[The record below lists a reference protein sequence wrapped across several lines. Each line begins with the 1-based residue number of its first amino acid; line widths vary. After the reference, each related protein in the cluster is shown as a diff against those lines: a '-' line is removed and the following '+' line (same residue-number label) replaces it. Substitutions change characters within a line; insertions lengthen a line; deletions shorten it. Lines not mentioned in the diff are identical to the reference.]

1 VSALKYLFFTNIKNT
16 IKDLKNHPAKL
27 VLVIVFI
34 VLFGFVIFA
43 GNMDTPTPE
52 NMRDAHELY
61 AGTFALYAFSFIMT
75 AMAGFSSGASF
86 YSMADIS
93 MLFMAPISS
102 KKILIYG
109 LIKQMGTSLWIGFF
123 LFFQYAWLQNTY
135 GLGVFGL
142 FAIFVGYCI
151 TMFCA
156 QLTAM
161 TIYSFTSNNE
171 KLKKQLKAAII
182 AICVIVL
189 ALILKDS
196 LLPNSD
202 KLKVI
207 VDSANATWVSFVP
220 VVGWLKACAVGIM
233 TLNFANIALSL
244 LAVTAYVIA
253 LVFLVARAKA
263 DFYEDVL
270 QATEVSFSA
279 ITAKKEGKISDA
291 PKNVKVGK
299 TGINKGFGPNVF
311 FYKHMLENR
320 RSGML
325 FIDKNSLIFIAMC
338 IFFAL
343 FMRETNSIIPAFVFA
358 TYMQVFTVA
367 MGRWIRELT
376 QPYIYMIPADPF
388 KKLMCVA
395 QENIFKIIVE
405 AIILFIP
412 IGLIIKAPV
421 YEILICIVARIGFG
435 VLFMSGNILIER
447 VLGTLTSKTLI
458 FFLYFIIMLLLA
470 APGFIFGFLLTA
482 RLAAIPETV
491 TILLSSF
498 IWNVAI
504 SALIIF
510 LCRDILNYAELNN
523 R

>member
-1 VSALKYLFFTNIKNT
+1 MSALKYLFFTNIKNT

-27 VLVIVFI
+27 ILTL
-34 VLFGFVIFA
+34 LFVALLGFVIFT
-43 GNMDTPTPE
+43 GNMDTPALE
-52 NMRDAHELY
+52 KMRDIQELY
-61 AGTFALYAFSFIMT
+61 AGTFALYAISFILT

-135 GLGVFGL
+135 GIGVYGL
-142 FAIFVGYCI
+142 FAIFIGYCI

-161 TIYSFTSNNE
+161 TIYSFTSNND
-171 KLKKQLKAAII
+171 KFKKQLKTII
-182 AICVIVL
+182 VAICAIVV

-196 LLPNSD
+196 LMPNVN

-207 VDSANATWVSFVP
+207 VDSTNATWILFVP
-220 VVGWLKACAVGIM
+220 VVGWLKTLTVGLM
-233 TLNFANIALSL
+233 TYNFAFIAFGFVST
-244 LAVTAYVIA
+244 VFYVIA
-253 LVFLVARAKA
+253 LVYLVSRANA

-279 ITAKKEGKISDA
+279 ITAKKEGKISDT

-311 FYKHMLENR
+311 FHKHMLENR

-325 FIDKNSLIFIAMC
+325 FIDKNSLMFIGMC
-338 IFFAL
+338 IL
-343 FMRETNSIIPAFVFA
+343 FSIFMKETNSIIPAFAFA
-358 TYMQVFTVA
+358 TYMQVFTTA

-388 KKLMCVA
+388 KKLVCVA
-395 QENIFKIIVE
+395 QENIFKIIIE
-405 AIILFIP
+405 AVILFIP
-412 IGLIIKAPV
+412 IGIIVKASIT
-421 YEILICIVARIGFG
+421 EILVCIIARIGFG

-458 FFLYFIIMLLLA
+458 LFLYFIIMLLLA
-470 APGFIFGFLLTA
+470 VPGFIFGALLTST
-482 RLAAIPETV
+482 LTAISETV
-491 TILLSSF
+491 VILMTTF
-498 IWNVAI
+498 VWNVAI
-504 SALIIF
+504 SALIIY

>member
-1 VSALKYLFFTNIKNT
+1 MSALKYLFFTNIKNT

-27 VLVIVFI
+27 ILVI
-34 VLFGFVIFA
+34 LFVALMGFVIFT
-43 GNMDTPTPE
+43 GNIDTPTPDKL
-52 NMRDAHELY
+52 RDAQELY
-61 AGTFALYAFSFIMT
+61 AGTFALYAVSFILT

-93 MLFMAPISS
+93 MLFMTPISS
-102 KKILIYG
+102 KKILVYG

-135 GLGVFGL
+135 GLGIYGL

-171 KLKKQLKAAII
+171 KLKRQLKAAIV
-182 AICVIVL
+182 AICVIIV

-196 LLPNSD
+196 LLLNAN
-202 KLKVI
+202 KLKAV
-207 VDSANATWVSFVP
+207 VESANATWVSFVP

-233 TLNFANIALSL
+233 TLNFTNIALGL
-244 LAVTAYVIA
+244 LAVATYVVV
-253 LVFLVARAKA
+253 LVFLVARADA

-279 ITAKKEGKISDA
+279 ITAKKEGKISDT

-311 FYKHMLENR
+311 LYKHMLENR

-343 FMRETNSIIPAFVFA
+343 FMRETNSIIPAFAFA
-358 TYMQVFTVA
+358 TYMQVFTTA

-388 KKLMCVA
+388 KKLICVA

-412 IGLIIKAPV
+412 IGLIVQAPIN
-421 YEILICIVARIGFG
+421 EIIICIVARIGFG
-435 VLFMSGNILIER
+435 ILFMSGNILIER

-458 FFLYFIIMLLLA
+458 LFLYFIIMLLLA
-470 APGFIFGFLLTA
+470 VPGFIFGFLLIS
-482 RLAAIPETV
+482 RLTLLSETV
-491 TILLSSF
+491 VVLLSTF
-498 IWNVAI
+498 VWNVAI
-504 SALIIF
+504 SALIIY